1 MESNDLSLESY
12 LKNNE
17 FILPEFCT
25 NCGKKTDGDT
35 CDNCESKMEYKI
47 DDLYRINELDKKY
60 CYACGKKLSISF
72 VCNNCG
78 AFQYLEK
85 SKILFNYATQIYDK
99 GDKKQSVKI
108 TQKAIAES
116 LDPLNKFIYSGFTTA
131 TCDEVLTDLFG
142 NFKSYTKE
150 IVNNDYFK
158 DIMKY
163 AKIALENY
171 ENLTS
176 QQKEFLLSNEFYNGK
191 INVFRN
197 VVSEFPKEVERINNQ
212 EDKKGGCFI
221 ATAVYNSYEAPEVLV
236 LRKFRDDILL
246 RSTIGQIF
254 VKLYYTFS
262 PPIAKFL
269 SNKSNVK
276 VILRKNILSPF
287 VRYLENKFNKM

>member
-17 FILPEFCT
+17 FIIPEFCT

-47 DDLYRINELDKKY
+47 DDLYSINELDKKY

-108 TQKAIAES
+108 TQKAIDES
-116 LDPLNKFIYSGFTTA
+116 LDPLNKFIYSGFITA

-176 QQKEFLLSNEFYNGK
+176 QQKEFILSNEFYNGK

-221 ATAVYNSYEAPEVLV
+221 ATAVYESYDAPEVLV
-236 LRKFRDDILL
+236 LRKFRDEILL
-246 RSTIGQIF
+246 NSVLGKLF
-254 VKLYYTFS
+254 VKFYYLAS
-262 PPIAKFL
+262 PPFSRYLKSTKLLKRFIK
-269 SNKSNVK
+269 NK
-276 VILRKNILSPF
+276 ILTPF
-287 VRYLENKFNKM
+287 VNYIERKSY